1 MRCRARR
8 KGVFLNAKRGNL
20 LGAQDKFEEA
30 KSELQVCTQL
40 DPNHYE
46 AYLGLGFILLREGK
60 LAEARVQWQKAM
72 ESPDSSVRGAAQNAL
87 LQLRR

>member
-1 MRCRARR
+1 LADAHRS
-8 KGVFLNAKRGNL
+8 LGNL

-46 AYLGLGFILLREGK
+46 AYLGLGFILMREGK
-60 LAEARVQWQKAM
+60 LAEALVQWQKAVQ
-72 ESPDSSVRGAAQNAL
+72 SPDPSVRNAAQDAL
-87 LQLRR
+87 QKLRR